1 MSEAVGK
8 IKHIVGNALT
18 RKETSPADIV
28 GLVDLESVRA
38 IDNPTR
44 ENTGEDFSVTRPLLN
59 EQSSA
64 ATNSDRTYA
73 PQGNPSDGDGKTSSS
88 EPTQQPAANCN
99 SSDTN
104 GVGQLPDC
112 DLQSPAIPPVAP
124 NDPILIEDKKELEK
138 PETSSFWE
146 TSKAATVFTTID
158 AFLLLLSMVVFIS
171 VVWWTWILVMV
182 FGISVIIGTVLYFV
196 LPVASSQYLGVSYAS
211 TLYFLR
217 FVLLAAALERLVG
230 QYHAAFRLVD
240 DAYNQVIQTMTRLF
254 CYWMA
259 ISSLLQTVVYF
270 VMHADENLN
279 FSFGDT
285 MYYVI
290 LCLIN
295 GPTDSIIEDN
305 PASRVLVCLL
315 IIGIFV
321 VIPLEFQK
329 ISDVFQK
336 RSQQERPVKHT
347 SEKNV
352 TDIFVCGYLTLT
364 SVQAILNSIDEST
377 SLRNVKKQ
385 VTFID
390 HQALPEEVMKLI
402 TSREYRHY
410 VAFIKR
416 VSFDYSFLLELNI
429 QDLDIFLVITDYDST
444 IHSAEYMDSYCV
456 SKTMRICQFLWLQNM
471 NNSVRTQV
479 ILRSSMKYLR
489 KFSNCQVICLDDS
502 IVNMLASN
510 CVAPGMATLLYQLV
524 RDNFS
529 SVATTFISLVFNNC
543 NLKEIRLSL
552 FPAKIDPSY
561 QSYSSESIFY
571 DFLHYGTSY
580 KSIVG
585 VSDTQPPPPTQDD
598 PDRKLNYFQYKLASH
613 VNQAKEGGSVIL
625 LERHKR
631 GTATNDVGRDPE
643 TGGTR
648 GARPH
653 ISKRNRN
660 ANILKT
666 RALND
671 LNWGTL
677 IFRCAWEPLLKKF
690 KELFQ
695 DTSVYVNVEAFDGDS
710 SSKSNSK
717 TPAAFFGPSY
727 IGEFS
732 NPLPTITDH
741 LIVWDF
747 QTEFE
752 RVSIPLLKRLRGL
765 AGESTEILY
774 LNGASLPADVLDTIS
789 QIPKVQLIPT
799 SLDSA
804 NNLSQISIKTARSVI
819 LLHRIHEERSEI
831 LKDSSVYMAENY
843 IRSRRPYI
851 PIIKRYPCNVVGTKK
866 SIVRQFAKNYFE
878 WVYNT
883 WRPIIAGDA
892 VFTDIFYYLMNS
904 PQHIGNISQL
914 LFPTKGSKAK
924 WCSIPTKYFA
934 GYDSPS
940 ATKSDRWYAAV
951 YNKLMEKG
959 ISAIGA
965 TTHESYKTKC
975 FNRIL
980 CLVPRT
986 NLELGPEDQI
996 LCLIPD
1002 YLDIAKIREYLAAP
1016 DDTSANSSYSAIV
1029 PHFTELPAV

>member
-171 VVWWTWILVMV
+171 NSFVLSTDAHPREFPVARIILDLVCTIAILAFYVFYWKMRVVQVVWWTWILVMV

-613 VNQAKEGGSVIL
+613 
-625 LERHKR
+625 
-631 GTATNDVGRDPE
+631 
-643 TGGTR
+643 
-648 GARPH
+648 
-653 ISKRNRN
+653 
-660 ANILKT
+660 
-666 RALND
+666 
-671 LNWGTL
+671 
-677 IFRCAWEPLLKKF
+677 KF